1 MAIFKGAGVAI
12 VTPMTE
18 TGEVNYPKL
27 AELLDYQIENGT
39 DAIII
44 CGTTGES
51 STLTH
56 EEHLEAIR
64 FTAEH
69 VAGRVPVVAGTG
81 SNCTRT
87 AVYLSQEAEKSGADG
102 LLLVSP
108 YYNKATQKGLAAH
121 FKTIADSVKLPV
133 ILYNIQ
139 GRTGVNIAPE
149 TLAWLAK
156 NVENIVGVKEAS
168 NSITQVAKIA
178 QLTDGALDIYSGNDD
193 QIVPILSLGGVGVIS
208 VLSNIAPR
216 ETHDIVAKYLAGDV
230 EGSRDLQLKALPLVE
245 KLFCE
250 VNPIPVKAALNMMGW
265 EVGPVRMPLTVMEE
279 EHQRQLKA
287 EMDRF
292 GIKAKGER

>member
-81 SNCTRT
+81 SNCTQT

-265 EVGPVRMPLTVMEE
+265 EVGSVRMPLTVMEE